1 VGRLSIAI
9 LLVVVLLTSSSITGC
24 ADLFRK
30 PIERKLIR
38 ADELYSHGQLDGAIN
53 AYTEIIR
60 ESPGKEEA
68 YFKRGNAYNAKGE
81 HDLAITDYTKAI
93 ELDSDYAVA
102 NNDRI
107 IAYRY
112 KIERSM
118 TKANELHSQGRLDE
132 AIKAYT
138 EVIRDSPEEEEAYWR
153 RGNAYNA
160 KGEHDLAIAD
170 HTKAIELDPD
180 YAIAYNDRGF
190 AYLQK
195 GEYDKTIADC
205 TKAIELDPQWP
216 HAYNNRARA
225 YKEQGRKAEA
235 IADFEKF
242 ITLTDNPQWIETA
255 RRRIKEL
262 SE

>member
-1 VGRLSIAI
+1 MAYNHRGIAY
-9 LLVVVLLTSSSITGC
+9 L
-24 ADLFRK
+24 
-30 PIERKLIR
+30 
-38 ADELYSHGQLDGAIN
+38 Q
-53 AYTEIIR
+53 
-60 ESPGKEEA
+60 KEEYDKA
-68 YFKRGNAYNAKGE
+68 
-81 HDLAITDYTKAI
+81 LADYTKAI
-93 ELDSDYAVA
+93 ELDSDYEVA

-112 KIERSM
+112 KIEQSM
-118 TKANELHSQGRLDE
+118 IKANELYSQGHLDE
-132 AIKAYT
+132 AIEAYT
-138 EVIRDSPEEEEAYWR
+138 EIIRDAPGEEEAYWR
-153 RGNAYNA
+153 RGIAYLQ
-160 KGEHDLAIAD
+160 KEEYDKAIVD

-195 GEYDKTIADC
+195 EEYDLAIADC

-225 YKEQGRKAEA
+225 YKEKGIEAEA
-235 IADFEKF
+235 IADFKKF

-255 RRRIKEL
+255 RRQIKEL